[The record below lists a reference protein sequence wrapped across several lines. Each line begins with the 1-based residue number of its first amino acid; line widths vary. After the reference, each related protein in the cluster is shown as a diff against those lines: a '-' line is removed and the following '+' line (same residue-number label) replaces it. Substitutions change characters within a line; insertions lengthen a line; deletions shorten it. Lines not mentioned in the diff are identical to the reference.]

1 MTRSHRVRVIPFS
14 FSHCGTLARQVGG
27 QELTLESCVGK
38 HSTSTRVIVMP
49 KELSMKTTVLGLA
62 ASLMLAAP
70 VLAQT
75 TTPPAPTPP
84 PAASPSGQPIWY
96 SHQADE
102 MRASKLIGTK
112 IVNTANE
119 TIGDINEI
127 VIGKDGKV
135 AAVIRRRRRFPRCWR
150 ARSRDG
156 LRVHP
161 YGPRLEQQPCPYGE
175 HQQRRAQERS

>member
-1 MTRSHRVRVIPFS
+1 
-14 FSHCGTLARQVGG
+14 
-27 QELTLESCVGK
+27 
-38 HSTSTRVIVMP
+38 
-49 KELSMKTTVLGLA
+49 MKTTVLGLA

-127 VIGKDGKV
+127 VLGKDGKV
-135 AAVIRRRRRFPRCWR
+135 AAVIVGVGGFLGVGEREVAMGFEFIRMGRDSNNNLVLTANTSKDALKNAPEWR
-150 ARSRDG
+150 WDDAKK
-156 LRVHP
+156 
-161 YGPRLEQQPCPYGE
+161 
-175 HQQRRAQERS
+175 